1 VYAGG
6 ESEAAKNLIAQRCD
20 AYVMH
25 GDPPERIR
33 AKIADMRE
41 RRERFGLP
49 PMQYGMAGFT
59 IVRDTEREAR
69 AELARITNV
78 KSSAAGYDNYQQWL
92 SGTKLEGQMSI
103 DEYSVTNR
111 GLRPGF
117 VGTSEQ
123 ISQRIEQ
130 FADAGLDLL
139 LLQCSPQLEEME
151 RFASEVIRKRPVKNP
166 D

>member
-1 VYAGG
+1 
-6 ESEAAKNLIAQRCD
+6 
-20 AYVMH
+20 MH

-41 RRERFGLP
+41 RRERFGLR

-123 ISQRIEQ
+123 ISERIEQ

-151 RFASEVIRKRPVKNP
+151 RFASQVIRKQSVKDP

>member
-1 VYAGG
+1 
-6 ESEAAKNLIAQRCD
+6 
-20 AYVMH
+20 MH

-151 RFASEVIRKRPVKNP
+151 RFASEVIRKQPVKNS